1 MKLKYISQIT
11 CNLKQYKTIR
21 TSRVTS
27 RILDGSYRSVYKGR
41 SMNFDELRE
50 YVVGD
55 DVKDIDWKASAR
67 SQKLLV
73 KQYIAEKKHNI
84 MLVLDTNRR
93 MLADTPA
100 LQEKQEV
107 ALMGAGTLAYL
118 INQNGDYTGAIFP
131 TKQSLQYF
139 PFKTGLM
146 HIENILERYHQSV
159 TMENHSSINTALD
172 YIVRNFRRNMILVI
186 VTDLQGIM
194 DIPETT
200 LKRLMVMNDVL
211 MLNVGDAKIDSKP
224 KEPQSTTPLSQNITG
239 SLNPP
244 SRSLISRIRSAIRP
258 APAIYSLER
267 EDYLSAFFTEDKKLA
282 KLQEEKQ
289 QKMYEACVSKLKK
302 HGISFATVNHISELE
317 QTITTSVTLQL
328 PFSYAILPLIL
339 LGILIIGYGIYLF
352 ICAIQKRRRKK
363 PALRLV
369 NPPAPADI
377 RTIKGKYLTRLEN
390 IRQALCK
397 NQITTREAYQQ
408 MSLCIRHFVYEVTG
422 IQVQNCTLED
432 IRKLH
437 MPGLEALIAEYYA
450 PEFAVNSQGD
460 SAASLEKTKRVIELW
475 N

>member
-21 TSRVTS
+21 TNRVTS

-67 SQKLLV
+67 SQKMLV

-93 MLADTPA
+93 MLADTQA

-107 ALMGAGTLAYL
+107 ALFGAGTLAYL

-131 TKQSLQYF
+131 TEQSLQHF

-146 HIENILERYHQSV
+146 NIENILEHYHHSV
-159 TMENHSSINTALD
+159 TMENRSSINTALD
-172 YIVRNFRRNMILVI
+172 YIVRNFRRNMIVVI

-200 LKRLMVMNDVL
+200 LKRLLVMNDVL
-211 MLNVGDAKIDSKP
+211 MIQVEDAGIGSKQE
-224 KEPQSTTPLSQNITG
+224 KPQNTKPLSQNIT
-239 SLNPP
+239 STSP
-244 SRSLISRIRSAIRP
+244 SPGLVSRIKEALKPSPRF
-258 APAIYSLER
+258 YSIEGD
-267 EDYLSAFFTEDKKLA
+267 DYLSSFFTEDKKLA

-289 QKMYEACVSKLKK
+289 KKMYEACVSKLKK

-317 QTITTSVTLQL
+317 QTVTSL
-328 PFSYAILPLIL
+328 FSS
-339 LGILIIGYGIYLF
+339 
-352 ICAIQKRRRKK
+352 
-363 PALRLV
+363 
-369 NPPAPADI
+369 
-377 RTIKGKYLTRLEN
+377 GK
-390 IRQALCK
+390 
-397 NQITTREAYQQ
+397 
-408 MSLCIRHFVYEVTG
+408 
-422 IQVQNCTLED
+422 
-432 IRKLH
+432 
-437 MPGLEALIAEYYA
+437 
-450 PEFAVNSQGD
+450 
-460 SAASLEKTKRVIELW
+460 
-475 N
+475 